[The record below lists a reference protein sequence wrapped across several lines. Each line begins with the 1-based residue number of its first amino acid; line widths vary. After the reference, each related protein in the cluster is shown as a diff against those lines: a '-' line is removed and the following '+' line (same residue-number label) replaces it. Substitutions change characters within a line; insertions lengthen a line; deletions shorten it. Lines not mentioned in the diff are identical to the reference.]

1 MIGLISTAGGDQ
13 AAAHTT
19 DAMVHAVHALRG
31 VVAPLTV
38 AIPRAWRLSDGEG
51 RITDENYGRRLDRLG
66 RLVVEL
72 AEKVNPAGGP
82 GSRPVETVGVAV

>member
-1 MIGLISTAGGDQ
+1 
-13 AAAHTT
+13 
-19 DAMVHAVHALRG
+19 MVHIVHALRG

-38 AIPRAWRLSDGEG
+38 AIPRAWKLSDGEG

-72 AEKVNPAGGP
+72 ADKVSPLHGNGSPRMETAGM
-82 GSRPVETVGVAV
+82 AV